1 MIISSHKQ
9 PKASNKLINYLQ
21 QKVGLTDDALNLGLR
36 QSELEQAPLPII
48 LWTYGLIT
56 IEQLDNIIQFQSNIK

>member
-9 PKASNKLINYLQ
+9 PKPSNLLINYLQ
-21 QKVGLTDDALNLGLR
+21 QKIGLTDDALSLGLR
-36 QSELEQAPLPII
+36 QAELEQAPLPII

-56 IEQLDNIIQFQSNIK
+56 IEQLDVIIEFQSNIK